1 MFVFWGDGSAS
12 SRALVDAIRV
22 RSTENFNWTFIFI
35 LAVVFYVYW
44 SEINKKNYEAIYAG
58 LALYGVHWL
67 YEIANAVIGHVAGYP
82 LWSVSNASTTF
93 ILLIGVCWELSMMF
107 SLAGIISFKML
118 PHDRSKRYFAKNG
131 KGGVSCK
138 LVGALEMALLFALFE
153 SFLAG
158 TSNHSFI
165 WVYKWW
171 GVLPVFIT
179 TYVPFFLASNYVP
192 DMEPKK
198 RKAFLIGL
206 WGLVALLLVILIP
219 AGGHL
224 GRTRCLDCGKRN
236 GQYEIQAYEPK
247 GLLAR
252 LHRLFHGGAFLPRLY
267 TVRAAGR
274 A

>member
-1 MFVFWGDGSAS
+1 MFVFWGDGSAEAMS
-12 SRALVDAIRV
+12 LVRAIRV

-44 SEINKKNYEAIYAG
+44 SEINKKNYDAIFAG

-67 YEIANAVIGHVAGYP
+67 YEIVNAIIGHVSGYP

-118 PHDRSKRYFAKNG
+118 PQDRSKRYFTKDG
-131 KGGVSCK
+131 KGGISCK

-171 GVLPVFIT
+171 GVLPVFVT
-179 TYVPFFLASNYVP
+179 TYIPFFLASNYVP
-192 DMEPKK
+192 DMEPEK
-198 RKAFLIGL
+198 RTLFLAGI
-206 WGLVALLLVILIP
+206 WGLDALLLVILIP
-219 AGGHL
+219 L
-224 GRTRCLDCGKRN
+224 G
-236 GQYEIQAYEPK
+236 II
-247 GLLAR
+247 
-252 LHRLFHGGAFLPRLY
+252 
-267 TVRAAGR
+267 
-274 A
+274 

>member
-1 MFVFWGDGSAS
+1 MFKFWGDDSWVS
-12 SRALVDAIRV
+12 KQLVKSITV

-44 SEINKKNYEAIYAG
+44 TEIHKKNYEAVFAG

-67 YEIANAVIGHVAGYP
+67 YEICNAIIGHFYGYP
-82 LWSVSNASTTF
+82 LWAVSNQSTTF

-107 SLAGIISFKML
+107 SLAGIISFKMM
-118 PHDRSKRYFAKNG
+118 PQDRTKRYFTQNG
-131 KGGVSCK
+131 RKGISCK
-138 LVGALEMALLFALFE
+138 LVVALEMALLFALFE

-192 DMEPKK
+192 DLPAPTRNKV
-198 RKAFLIGL
+198 LISI
-206 WGLVALLLVILIP
+206 WSAVAILLIILIP
-219 AGGHL
+219 FG
-224 GRTRCLDCGKRN
+224 
-236 GQYEIQAYEPK
+236 II
-247 GLLAR
+247 
-252 LHRLFHGGAFLPRLY
+252 
-267 TVRAAGR
+267 
-274 A
+274 

>member
-1 MFVFWGDGSAS
+1 MFKFWGDGSTEA
-12 SRALVDAIRV
+12 RALVDAIRV

-44 SEINKKNYEAIYAG
+44 SEIHNKNTEAVCAG

-67 YEIANAVIGHVAGYP
+67 YEIGNAVIGHVTGYP

-107 SLAGIISFKML
+107 SLAGIISFKMM
-118 PHDRSKRYFAKNG
+118 PKDRSTRYFAKNG

-138 LVGALEMALLFALFE
+138 LLVALEMALLFALFE

-171 GVLPVFIT
+171 GVLPVFVT
-179 TYVPFFLASNYVP
+179 TYIPFFLASNYVP

-198 RKAFLIGL
+198 RRAFLLGL

-219 AGGHL
+219 L
-224 GRTRCLDCGKRN
+224 GV
-236 GQYEIQAYEPK
+236 I
-247 GLLAR
+247 
-252 LHRLFHGGAFLPRLY
+252 
-267 TVRAAGR
+267 
-274 A
+274 

>member
-1 MFVFWGDGSAS
+1 MFVFWGDGSDES
-12 SRALVDAIRV
+12 KALVDAIKV

-44 SEINKKNYEAIYAG
+44 SEIHKKNKEIVIAG
-58 LALYGVHWL
+58 FALYGVHWL
-67 YEIANAVIGHVAGYP
+67 YEIMNAVIARIFGYP
-82 LWSVSNASTTF
+82 LWAVSNASTTF

-118 PHDRSKRYFAKNG
+118 PKDRTKRYLAKNG
-131 KGGVSCK
+131 RKGISCK

-158 TSNHSFI
+158 PSNRSFI

-192 DMEPKK
+192 DMQPKK
-198 RKAFLIGL
+198 RRVFLIVE
-206 WGLVALLLVILIP
+206 WSLVAVLLAVLIP
-219 AGGHL
+219 L
-224 GRTRCLDCGKRN
+224 G
-236 GQYEIQAYEPK
+236 II
-247 GLLAR
+247 
-252 LHRLFHGGAFLPRLY
+252 
-267 TVRAAGR
+267 
-274 A
+274 

>member
-1 MFVFWGDGSAS
+1 MFKFWGDGSAEA
-12 SRALVDAIRV
+12 RALVDAIRV

-44 SEINKKNYEAIYAG
+44 SEIHNKNTEAVCAG

-67 YEIANAVIGHVAGYP
+67 YEIGNAVIGHVTGYP

-107 SLAGIISFKML
+107 SLAGIISFKMM
-118 PHDRSKRYFAKNG
+118 PKDRSTRYFAKNG
-131 KGGVSCK
+131 KGGVSCRL
-138 LVGALEMALLFALFE
+138 LVALEMALLFALFE

-171 GVLPVFIT
+171 GVLPVFVT
-179 TYVPFFLASNYVP
+179 TYIPFFLASNYVP

-198 RKAFLIGL
+198 RRAFLLGL

-219 AGGHL
+219 L
-224 GRTRCLDCGKRN
+224 G
-236 GQYEIQAYEPK
+236 II
-247 GLLAR
+247 
-252 LHRLFHGGAFLPRLY
+252 
-267 TVRAAGR
+267 
-274 A
+274 